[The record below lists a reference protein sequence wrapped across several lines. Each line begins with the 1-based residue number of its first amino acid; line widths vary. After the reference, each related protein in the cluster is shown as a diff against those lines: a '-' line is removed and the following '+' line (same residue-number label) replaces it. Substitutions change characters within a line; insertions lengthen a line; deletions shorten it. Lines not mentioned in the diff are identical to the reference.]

1 MTDNFS
7 LMTRLRQFNALTKP
21 RVIQLIV
28 FCALIG
34 MVLAVPGVPT
44 WDEVQLGLWSC
55 VGIWFVAGAAVGYCW
70 HPIWEIAKKIF
81 TEALKARQEW
91 KQ

>member
-44 WDEVQLGLWSC
+44 WDEVQ
-55 VGIWFVAGAAVGYCW
+55 
-70 HPIWEIAKKIF
+70 
-81 TEALKARQEW
+81 
-91 KQ
+91 

>member
-1 MTDNFS
+1 MNLAS
-7 LMTRLRQFNALTKP
+7 SAISRWRQFNALTKP

-44 WDEVQLGLWSC
+44 WPDVQLAAWACL
-55 VGIWFVAGAAVGYCW
+55 GIWCVAGAAAAFNCLVEKTIDSKMRRTAW
-70 HPIWEIAKKIF
+70 RPTAKG
-81 TEALKARQEW
+81 EL
-91 KQ
+91 